1 MIIDLKTI
9 KKVYI
14 NLVKDVQK
22 NRNIQEYFTNL
33 GYSNYERFDAIS
45 LPKQKNCFNAGCS
58 ASHNTLM
65 KRYRENVPF
74 VLFEDDCKPTQW
86 YSQYVVDGKIDVPD
100 DADAVYLGYSTAG
113 HDVWFR
119 GESINDKWMRL
130 KSCMATHSILF
141 LNNKIDVF
149 INNSDKTIRE
159 KEALDIGYAKE
170 VLNNIKVYAPKKVL
184 FYQNNG
190 CVITT
195 HVTAEPELN
204 KWSSYNHDGS
214 LNFDRQIIYDKH
226 V

>member
-14 NLVKDVQK
+14 NLAKDVQK
-22 NRNIQEYFTNL
+22 NRSIQEYFNSL
-33 GYSNYERFDAIS
+33 DYSNYERFDAVA

-65 KRYRENVPF
+65 KRYRGNIPF

-86 YSQYVVDGKIDVPD
+86 YSEYVVDGKIDVPD
-100 DADAVYLGYSTAG
+100 DADVVYFGYSTAG
-113 HDVWFR
+113 HHHWFR
-119 GESINDKWMRL
+119 GESIDDKWMRL
-130 KSCMATHSILF
+130 KSCMATHAMLF
-141 LNNKIDVF
+141 LNDKIDVF
-149 INNSDKTIRE
+149 IQNSDKTIRE
-159 KEALDIGYAKE
+159 REALDMGYAKE
-170 VLNNIKVYAPKKVL
+170 VLKNVKVYAPKKVL
-184 FYQNNG
+184 FYQNNN

-214 LNFDRQIIYDKH
+214 LNFDRQIIYDH
-226 V
+226 NV